1 MIMAQMKES
10 GFFLFF
16 FPPSK
21 INNEIKATI
30 TKVTVN
36 HQQALCIKSNFIT
49 KYFLYMGVMAT
60 FLLLSAHEPAELLW
74 PTKMLQLWH
83 LI

>member
-10 GFFLFF
+10 GAFFSS
-16 FPPSK
+16 PPK

-36 HQQALCIKSNFIT
+36 HQQALCIKSNFII
-49 KYFLYMGVMAT
+49 KYVLYVGVMAT
-60 FLLLSAHEPAELLW
+60 FLLLCAHELAELLW
-74 PTKMLQLWH
+74 PAKVLQLWH